1 MNDIITLG
9 IHIGHDRCAAVI
21 KNGLLIGSIAQE
33 RVDRIKHSSS
43 SEIPYEAIEKLLTYL
58 SIDID
63 SISYI
68 GITFSSVNACELED
82 YFYEELRR
90 HYPNAVFTVVPVS
103 HHQAH
108 AEIAYDTSDFDKALI
123 FIADGGGDCV
133 NGQYE
138 AESLFIGNGEQISL
152 LEQRYQTPPV
162 GSVEKMQN
170 YIYPF
175 MDKTTLDRQI
185 SIGRKYE
192 QITYM
197 LGFRWGECGKTMGL
211 ASYGYPLW
219 DVSKLN
225 VSGLEFDLRLKNI
238 VQEVYGRALYSG
250 KPYFTFLQEER
261 ANIAQTVQKA
271 AEHLI
276 VQCLKDLV
284 SRYDIQNVCLAGGT
298 FLNCMLNHKIL
309 EQIEGIR
316 LHICPAAGDDG
327 QAAGAAFAAYR
338 KSGRPIK
345 RTSTVLPYL
354 GISYENEDILNT
366 LMRTN
371 LQYRYLEDSALIS
384 ELAQQIKANKIVA
397 ILRGKSEFGP
407 RALGHRSILCNPS
420 WSGMKDYL
428 NERVKHREAFRP
440 FAPMVTYEDA
450 FTIFDLRQD
459 SPYMLLACQVRED
472 FRDKIPSVV
481 HIDGTARVQTVH
493 KESEPFLHALL
504 EEYKRISG
512 TAVLLNTSFNDNG
525 QPMVESPLDAVSVFL
540 NTNIDI
546 LVMENYIVSKSNK
559 NTIQEKSGC

>member
-9 IHIGHDRCAAVI
+9 IHIGHDRCVAVI

-162 GSVEKMQN
+162 GSVEKVQN

-276 VQCLKDLV
+276 VQ
-284 SRYDIQNVCLAGGT
+284 
-298 FLNCMLNHKIL
+298 
-309 EQIEGIR
+309 
-316 LHICPAAGDDG
+316 
-327 QAAGAAFAAYR
+327 
-338 KSGRPIK
+338 
-345 RTSTVLPYL
+345 
-354 GISYENEDILNT
+354 
-366 LMRTN
+366 
-371 LQYRYLEDSALIS
+371 
-384 ELAQQIKANKIVA
+384 IKANKIVA

-493 KESEPFLHALL
+493 KENEPFLHALL

-546 LVMENYIVSKSNK
+546 LVMENYIVSKSDK
-559 NTIQEKSGC
+559 NTIQEESGC